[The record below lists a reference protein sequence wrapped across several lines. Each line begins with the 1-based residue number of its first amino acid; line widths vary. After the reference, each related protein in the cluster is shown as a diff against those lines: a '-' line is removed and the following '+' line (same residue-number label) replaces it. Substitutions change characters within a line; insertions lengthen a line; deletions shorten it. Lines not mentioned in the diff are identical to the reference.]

1 MTGEHGVG
9 LLKRAG
15 MQREVGPVS
24 MAMQRAIKTA
34 LDPNG
39 ILNPGKLG
47 FPSPFGDPPDL
58 GLGTGTGTRR

>member
-1 MTGEHGVG
+1 
-9 LLKRAG
+9 

-39 ILNPGKLG
+39 ILNPGKVIG
-47 FPSPFGDPPDL
+47 
-58 GLGTGTGTRR
+58 